1 MEIISLVS
9 VIIIIFCALSLFQY
23 KKNQTQKEQIE
34 VLENNLKSIQSLNQ
48 HHEIELAKFTE
59 RVKNLSK
66 LESEILKIKE
76 ECTIKESKQQQ
87 ILGQKQ
93 EELITLKEENSRYK
107 TSLEEQTKAMHARL
121 NDFKA
126 NEEKLK
132 EQFKNLATEILDSNS
147 KKFSEQ
153 NQESLG
159 HILNPMKQQLSDFK
173 KKVEDVYDK
182 EAKDRSALQNEL
194 KTLQE
199 LNQKMSIE
207 AHNLTTALKG
217 QNKTQGSWGEMV
229 LERVLESSGLRK
241 GEEYI
246 REESLQNDEG
256 TKYRPDVIVNLPN
269 DRQVIIDAKTS
280 LTSYE
285 QYVSSEDDNEKQIYL
300 ALHIKSI
307 NSHIDLLASKRYEE
321 LKGVNTLDF
330 IFMFIPIESAL
341 MLALENDKGL
351 FDKAFKKKIVLVSPT
366 TLLVALKAVE
376 NSWRYE
382 KQAQSTTEVI
392 RLAEK
397 LYGKVRGFVE
407 DFEKVGKS
415 LGLAQK
421 TYDDAYGKF
430 SKGKDNIVRQIE
442 IFKEKSSINPTKQ
455 ISQEIV
461 DSAMIDVE
469 ELATGESHL
478 QIQRF

>member
-1 MEIISLVS
+1 MEITIL
-9 VIIIIFCALSLFQY
+9 IGLIAIIFSGILFFQY
-23 KKNQTQKEQIE
+23 KTNQSQNNQIKEF
-34 VLENNLKSIQSLNQ
+34 ENNLKSITSLNQ
-48 HHEIELAKFTE
+48 FNEIELAKLKE
-59 RVKNLSK
+59 RAQNISK
-66 LESEILKIKE
+66 LELEIVKIKE
-76 ECTIKESKQQQ
+76 EAQLKESTNQQ
-87 ILGQKQ
+87 ILNQKQ
-93 EELITLKEENSRYK
+93 DELIVLKEENAK
-107 TSLEEQTKAMHARL
+107 LNTTLTEQTKAMSDRL
-121 NDFKA
+121 NDLKA

-132 EQFKNLATEILDSNS
+132 EQFKNLATEIFDNNS

-159 HILNPMKQQLSDFK
+159 LILNPMKQQLNDFK

-246 REESLQNDEG
+246 REESLQNDDG
-256 TKYRPDVIVNLPN
+256 IKYRPDVIVNLPN

-285 QYVSSEDDNEKQIYL
+285 QYVSNEDEGMKQTNL
-300 ALHIKSI
+300 KAHIISI
-307 NSHIDLLASKRYEE
+307 NSHIDILASKRYED

-341 MLALENDKGL
+341 MVALENDNAL
-351 FDKAFKKKIVLVSPT
+351 FDKAFKRKLSLFHLQHYWLHLKLLKIVGDMKNKPKV
-366 TLLVALKAVE
+366 LLK
-376 NSWRYE
+376 
-382 KQAQSTTEVI
+382 
-392 RLAEK
+392 
-397 LYGKVRGFVE
+397 
-407 DFEKVGKS
+407 
-415 LGLAQK
+415 
-421 TYDDAYGKF
+421 
-430 SKGKDNIVRQIE
+430 
-442 IFKEKSSINPTKQ
+442 
-455 ISQEIV
+455 
-461 DSAMIDVE
+461 
-469 ELATGESHL
+469 
-478 QIQRF
+478 

>member
-1 MEIISLVS
+1 MEITIL
-9 VIIIIFCALSLFQY
+9 IGLIAIIFSGILFFQY
-23 KKNQTQKEQIE
+23 KTNQSQNNQIKEF
-34 VLENNLKSIQSLNQ
+34 ENNLKSITSLNQ
-48 HHEIELAKFTE
+48 FNEIELAKLKE
-59 RVKNLSK
+59 RAQNISK
-66 LESEILKIKE
+66 LELEIVKIKE
-76 ECTIKESKQQQ
+76 EAQLKESTNQQ
-87 ILGQKQ
+87 ILNQKQ
-93 EELITLKEENSRYK
+93 DELIVLKEENAK
-107 TSLEEQTKAMHARL
+107 LNTTLTEQTKAMSDRL
-121 NDFKA
+121 NDLKA

-132 EQFKNLATEILDSNS
+132 EQFKNLATEIFDNNS

-159 HILNPMKQQLSDFK
+159 LILNPMKQQLNDFK

-246 REESLQNDEG
+246 REESLQNDDG
-256 TKYRPDVIVNLPN
+256 IKYRPDVIVNLPN

-285 QYVSSEDDNEKQIYL
+285 QYVSNEDEGMKQTNL
-300 ALHIKSI
+300 KAHIISI
-307 NSHIDLLASKRYEE
+307 NSHIDILASKRYED

-341 MLALENDKGL
+341 MVALENDNAL

-366 TLLVALKAVE
+366 TLLVALKDVE
-376 NSWRYE
+376 NIWRYE
-382 KQAQSTTEVI
+382 KQAQSTAEVI

-415 LGLAQK
+415 IGLAQK
-421 TYDDAYGKF
+421 TYDEAFGKL
-430 SKGKDNIVRQIE
+430 SKGKDNIIRQIE
-442 IFKEKSSINPTKQ
+442 IFKDKSSINPTKQ
-455 ISQEIV
+455 IAQELS
-461 DSAMIDVE
+461 DSAMAESE
-469 ELATGESHL
+469 E
-478 QIQRF
+478 

>member
-1 MEIISLVS
+1 MEITIL
-9 VIIIIFCALSLFQY
+9 IGLIAIIFSGILFFQY
-23 KKNQTQKEQIE
+23 KTNQSQNNQIKEF
-34 VLENNLKSIQSLNQ
+34 ENNLKSITSLNQ
-48 HHEIELAKFTE
+48 FNEIELAKLKE
-59 RVKNLSK
+59 RAQNISK
-66 LESEILKIKE
+66 LELEIVKIKE
-76 ECTIKESKQQQ
+76 EAQLKESTNQQ
-87 ILGQKQ
+87 ILNQKQ
-93 EELITLKEENSRYK
+93 DELIVLKEENAK
-107 TSLEEQTKAMHARL
+107 LNTTLTEQTKAMSDRL
-121 NDFKA
+121 NDLKA

-132 EQFKNLATEILDSNS
+132 EQFKNLATEIFDNNS

-159 HILNPMKQQLSDFK
+159 LILNPMKQQLNDFK

-246 REESLQNDEG
+246 REESLQNDDG
-256 TKYRPDVIVNLPN
+256 IKYRPDVIVNLPN

-285 QYVSSEDDNEKQIYL
+285 QYVSNEDEGMKQTNL
-300 ALHIKSI
+300 KAHIISI
-307 NSHIDLLASKRYEE
+307 NSHIDILASKRYED

-341 MLALENDKGL
+341 MVALENDNAL

-382 KQAQSTTEVI
+382 KQAQSTAEVI

-415 LGLAQK
+415 IGLAQK
-421 TYDDAYGKF
+421 TYDEAFGKL
-430 SKGKDNIVRQIE
+430 SKGKDNIIRQIE
-442 IFKEKSSINPTKQ
+442 IFKDKSSINPTKQ
-455 ISQEIV
+455 IAQELS
-461 DSAMIDVE
+461 DSAMAESE
-469 ELATGESHL
+469 E
-478 QIQRF
+478 

>member
-1 MEIISLVS
+1 MEIIILIGL
-9 VIIIIFCALSLFQY
+9 IIILFSGVLFFQY
-23 KKNQTQKEQIE
+23 KKNQLQNREIKE
-34 VLENNLKSIQSLNQ
+34 LENNLLMVNSSKQHLEVEVAKLN
-48 HHEIELAKFTE
+48 E
-59 RVKNLSK
+59 RVLNLSK
-66 LESEILKIKE
+66 LDTQIENLHNEAKKIQQENQKLLTLKQNEIME
-76 ECTIKESKQQQ
+76 
-87 ILGQKQ
+87 
-93 EELITLKEENSRYK
+93 LKEENAK
-107 TSLEEQTKAMHARL
+107 LHTSLSEQTKAMNERL
-121 NDFKA
+121 NDLKA

-132 EQFKNLATEILDSNS
+132 EQFKNLATEIFDNNS

-159 HILNPMKQQLSDFK
+159 LILNPMKQQLSDFK

-280 LTSYE
+280 LTAYE
-285 QYVSSEDDNEKQIYL
+285 QYVSSEEEGMRQSYL
-300 ALHIKSI
+300 KAHILSI
-307 NSHIDLLASKRYEE
+307 HSHIDLLASKRYEE

-341 MLALENDKGL
+341 MVALENDKGL

-382 KQAQSTTEVI
+382 KQAQSTAEVI

-407 DFEKVGKS
+407 DFEKVGKT
-415 LGLAQK
+415 LGVAQK
-421 TYDDAYGKF
+421 TYDEAFGKL

-442 IFKEKSSINPTKQ
+442 IFKDKSSINPTKQ
-455 ISQEIV
+455 IAQELI
-461 DSAMIDVE
+461 DSAMVE
-469 ELATGESHL
+469 SEE
-478 QIQRF
+478 

>member
-1 MEIISLVS
+1 MEIIILVV
-9 VIIIIFCALSLFQY
+9 VIIVLFIGLSFFQY
-23 KKNQTQKEQIE
+23 KKNQSQNQQIKE
-34 VLENNLKSIQSLNQ
+34 LENNLKSITSLNQ
-48 HHEIELAKFTE
+48 FNEIELAKLTE
-59 RVKNLSK
+59 RVQNLSK
-66 LESEILKIKE
+66 LESEI
-76 ECTIKESKQQQ
+76 
-87 ILGQKQ
+87 QK
-93 EELITLKEENSRYK
+93 LKEELKSTETQNQILLNQK
-107 TSLEEQTKAMHARL
+107 QDEIVVVKEENAKLHTSLSEQSKAMSERL
-121 NDFKA
+121 NDLKA

-132 EQFKNLATEILDSNS
+132 EQFKNLATEIFDSNS

-159 HILNPMKQQLSDFK
+159 LILNPMKQQLSDFK

-285 QYVSSEDDNEKQIYL
+285 QYVSSEEDGMRQTYL
-300 ALHIKSI
+300 KAHILSI

-341 MLALENDKGL
+341 MVALENDKGL

-382 KQAQSTTEVI
+382 KQAQSTVEVI

-421 TYDDAYGKF
+421 TYDDAYGKL

-442 IFKEKSSINPTKQ
+442 IFKDKSSINPTKQ
-455 ISQEIV
+455 LPQELI
-461 DSAMIDVE
+461 DSAMVE
-469 ELATGESHL
+469 GEE
-478 QIQRF
+478 